1 VARDRAGDVDFAR
14 PKTVSEV
21 IGDALRCYRRYPVL
35 FAEITLAV
43 VVPYALVVYL
53 ADRDSLLGLRASSG
67 SAALVVF
74 LLDVLLVGPLI
85 SALHIHALTE
95 IAAGREPNVLE
106 VFLRGLRVLPV
117 VAAAQIVA
125 GLLTGLG
132 FVALIVPGL
141 FLYAR
146 WGVVA
151 QAAAVDRVDWRGALR
166 RSAELT
172 AGQYLHVLGVLF
184 TVGIFTGVLDSGAGA
199 LVTSSPTG
207 WQVLTGIVVETV
219 TLSVGALTSA
229 MLFFDL
235 RARRPG
241 APQASESTS
250 S

>member
-1 VARDRAGDVDFAR
+1 MARDRAGDVDFAR

-35 FAEITLAV
+35 FAEIT
-43 VVPYALVVYL
+43 P
-53 ADRDSLLGLRASSG
+53 
-67 SAALVVF
+67 
-74 LLDVLLVGPLI
+74 
-85 SALHIHALTE
+85 
-95 IAAGREPNVLE
+95 
-106 VFLRGLRVLPV
+106 VLPV

-219 TLSVGALTSA
+219 ALSVGALTSA